1 MKQNL
6 KRRLDIPGLVNV
18 RDLGGYRASSGLV
31 TKWRRL
37 LRGDGLHRVTHE
49 GIQLL
54 NAEGLT
60 SVIDLR
66 SRKELEEEP
75 NPYLDEAQIGF
86 FHKPIYDDL
95 APAMMATHEAAEDD
109 PLVGFYLTALLER
122 SEAMRD
128 ILATIAAAPKGAI
141 LFHCTAGK
149 DRTGLVAALL
159 LEIAGV
165 NRETI
170 LADYSLTGDFIAD
183 LVEELLDRTRKSGGD
198 TERHA
203 RFLACAPLTMATT
216 LEQIDQRHGSVSGY
230 LKDIGLPAGDLSN
243 LRDRLLGDRY
253 LVNF

>member
-1 MKQNL
+1 MRQDL
-6 KRRLDIPGLVNV
+6 KRRLDIPGLLNV
-18 RDLGGYRASSGLV
+18 RELGGYRTSYGRT

-54 NAEGLT
+54 IAEGLT

-75 NPYLDEAQIGF
+75 NPYLDAGHTGF
-86 FHKPIYDDL
+86 YHKPIYDDL
-95 APAMMATHEAAEDD
+95 APAMMAMHEAAEDD
-109 PLVGFYLTALLER
+109 PLVAFYLTALLER
-122 SEAMRD
+122 SEAVRD
-128 ILATIAAAPKGAI
+128 ILATIAAAPNGAI
-141 LFHCTAGK
+141 LFHCTVGK

-165 NRETI
+165 DRETI

-183 LVEELLDRTRKSGGD
+183 LVEELLDRTRQSGGD

-203 RFLACAPLTMATT
+203 QFLACAPLTMATT
-216 LEQIDQRHGSVSGY
+216 LEQVDQRHGSVSGY
-230 LKDIGLPAGDLSN
+230 LKDIGLTAGDLSN
-243 LRDRLLGDRY
+243 LRDRLLGD
-253 LVNF
+253 

>member
-1 MKQNL
+1 MKQDL
-6 KRRLDIPGLVNV
+6 KRRLEIPGLLNV
-18 RDLGGYRASSGLV
+18 RDLGGYRTHSGLI

-37 LRGDGLHRVTHE
+37 LRGDGLHRLTRE
-49 GIQLL
+49 GVQLL
-54 NAEGLT
+54 NSEGLT

-66 SRKELEEEP
+66 SHAELEEEP
-75 NPYLDEAQIGF
+75 NPYLDEAQVGF
-86 FHKPIYDDL
+86 HHKPIYDDL
-95 APAMMATHEAAEDD
+95 APAMMATHEAAKDD

-128 ILATIAAAPKGAI
+128 ILATIASAPKGAI

-165 NRETI
+165 DRETI

-183 LVEELLDRTRKSGGD
+183 LVEELLDRTRQSGGD

-203 RFLACAPLTMATT
+203 QFLACAPLTMATT
-216 LEQIDQRHGSVSGY
+216 LEQIDRRHGSVSNY

-243 LRDRLLGDRY
+243 LRDRLLGE
-253 LVNF
+253 